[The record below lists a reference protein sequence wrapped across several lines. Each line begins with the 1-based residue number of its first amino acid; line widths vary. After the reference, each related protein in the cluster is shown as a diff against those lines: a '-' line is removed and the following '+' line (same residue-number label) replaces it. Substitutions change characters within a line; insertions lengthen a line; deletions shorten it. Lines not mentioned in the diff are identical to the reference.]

1 MSQNVRRTLIPS
13 LISLLALTVFTLSAA
28 HAQTPVVRHIP
39 SSGQGT
45 FQPQPSGTD
54 GIQALEIDDLGQ
66 DADNN
71 DSDTGFIN
79 RTLPGSQPGNGNS
92 VNSGR
97 KAKSNPEINVAFD
110 GLNFRQQRLAN
121 HGNQFSVE
129 PPDQGLCAGNGF
141 VMESTND
148 VVNIF
153 DASGNQLLGVTD
165 LNSFYGDAPAIK
177 RGSPNKFGPSITD
190 PSCLFDAQSQRWFHL
205 VLTLDRINVDATTGL
220 SPSQSL
226 SGRNHL
232 DLAVSNTSS
241 PLGTWTIYTIPVQD
255 DGTEGTPNHHCNP
268 AGTPA
273 GRTHPNA
280 CLGDY
285 PHIGADANGI
295 YLSTNE
301 FSLFGPGFNAA
312 QIYAISK
319 NDLVNAAPSLTVFQ
333 YDTNNTPTITPEFGP
348 IQGFTVWPAQSPGT
362 SSFATANGG
371 TEYFMS
377 SIAPFTGTY
386 NRIAIWEMSN
396 TQALNSATAPAL
408 TNTLVN
414 TVAHA
419 NPPRVNQPGSG
430 TNDQTKQWPLGQC
443 IENAVCDLFLNGINA
458 GIPETIGRLNANDAR
473 MQQVMFA
480 NGKLWG
486 AVGTGISTD
495 GGATVHAGIA
505 YFVFIPQGTGASL
518 KGKVVQQ
525 GYVALS
531 DASVT
536 YPTVAVTPSG
546 RGVISFTLVG
556 PTNFASVGYA
566 SLDAIV
572 GAGDV
577 HIAQAGS
584 GLQDGFTEYTNV
596 FGGRPRWGDYGA
608 AAVDGNSIWFATEFI
623 NQSCD
628 LPTYEAAFGANF
640 GSCGGTRASLG
651 NWATRITKVTP

>member
-1 MSQNVRRTLIPS
+1 MNQNATPRLIPFLATLIA
-13 LISLLALTVFTLSAA
+13 LAVFTFSSA
-28 HAQTPVVRHIP
+28 HAQTPGPVVRQIP
-39 SSGQGT
+39 STGQGT
-45 FQPQPSGTD
+45 FQPQPAGTD

-71 DSDTGFIN
+71 DPVSGFIN
-79 RTLPGSQPGNGNS
+79 RTLPSAKPGNGS
-92 VNSGR
+92 SANSGK
-97 KAKSNPEINVAFD
+97 KAKSNPEINAAFD

-141 VMESTND
+141 VMESVND
-148 VVNIF
+148 VVNVY
-153 DASGNQLLGVTD
+153 DATGSQLLGVTD
-165 LNSFYGDAPAIK
+165 LNTFYGDAPAIV

-190 PSCLFDAQSQRWFHL
+190 PSCIFDAQSQRWFQL
-205 VLTLDRINVDATTGL
+205 VLTLDRINVDAHGQST
-220 SPSQSL
+220 SQSL

-255 DGTEGTPNHHCNP
+255 DGTEGTPNHHCTP
-268 AGTPA
+268 GSTTPA

-295 YLSTNE
+295 YLTTNE
-301 FSLFGPGFNAA
+301 FDLFGPNFNAS

-319 NDLVNAAPSLTVFQ
+319 NTLVSGAPSLTVFQ
-333 YDTNNTPTITPEFGP
+333 YDTNNTPTITPDFGP
-348 IQGFTVWPAQSPGT
+348 LPGFTVWPAQSPGI
-362 SSFATANGG
+362 SSFATANDG
-371 TEYFMS
+371 TEYFLS
-377 SIAPFTGTY
+377 SFAVFTRRDS
-386 NRIAIWEMSN
+386 RIALWELSN
-396 TQALNSATAPAL
+396 TQALNSGTAPAL

-414 TVAHA
+414 TVAFT

-443 IENAVCDLFLNGINA
+443 IEVAACDLFLNGIPF
-458 GIPETIGRLNANDAR
+458 GVPETIGKLNANDSR
-473 MQQVMFA
+473 LQQVMFA

-486 AVGTGISTD
+486 ALGTGISTD
-495 GGATVHAGIA
+495 GGKTTHAGI
-505 YFVFIPQGTGASL
+505 V
-518 KGKVVQQ
+518 
-525 GYVALS
+525 
-531 DASVT
+531 
-536 YPTVAVTPSG
+536 
-546 RGVISFTLVG
+546 VG
-556 PTNFASVGYA
+556 PTDFPSVGYV

-584 GLQDGFTEYTNV
+584 GLQDGFTEYTNI

-628 LPTYEAAFGANF
+628 LTTYEAAFGANF
-640 GSCGGTRASLG
+640 GSCGGTRTSLG
-651 NWATRITKVTP
+651 NWATRITQVTP